1 MDPAASH
8 IINGI
13 LSRVGELSEVLSGE
27 NIESPRVSQ
36 AFNRGR
42 RSETN
47 NAQTQHLARA
57 TSTSTN
63 TVNPA
68 RANTS
73 ISMIT
78 APSPVSNPRRYFP
91 ALNYNRKFLSS
102 SNSQR
107 QAKKKKEKVP
117 SGPFIRDIILLSG
130 PDVNVVPRQGVK
142 VQLMESGHIIY
153 GFQLMKEWKDFDVEI
168 NIRSAFGEKLPDNV
182 DIEILMSVHNT
193 LHPPC
198 IPPNQTLNGFMVHK
212 VFKDKPIYIRPS
224 VQMFAPLVKRTR
236 KQVEFPREDDL
247 VVTQVQ

>member
-1 MDPAASH
+1 MDPATSH

-27 NIESPRVSQ
+27 SGESPRASAVNDEVSQ

-42 RSETN
+42 RPETN
-47 NAQTQHLARA
+47 NTQHL
-57 TSTSTN
+57 TSTN
-63 TVNPA
+63 IANTA
-68 RANTS
+68 RANT
-73 ISMIT
+73 SMIT

-91 ALNYNRKFLSS
+91 ALNYNRRFLSS

-107 QAKKKKEKVP
+107 QAKKKKVP

-130 PDVNVVPRQGVK
+130 PEVNVVPRQSVK

-168 NIRSAFGEKLPDNV
+168 NIRSAFGEKLADNV

-224 VQMFAPLVKRTR
+224 IQMLTPPVKRTR
-236 KQVEFPREDDL
+236 KQVDFLNEDDL
-247 VVTQVQ
+247 VVMQVQ